1 MKSSYVRL
9 SVTAAAAIVL
19 GLSTGRASA
28 DNWFS
33 GDWYLT
39 VGAAGFSAPR
49 FEGSKSYMFKASPL
63 ISLSRADSY
72 TRFSSRNDNMSF
84 ALFEAGSLRAGPVG
98 KIVFGRD
105 GDDADELKGLDP
117 VKWGAEV
124 GAFAEVY
131 PTDWLRI
138 RGEVR
143 QGIRAHKGVVG
154 DIYVDAFQ
162 DVTPTV
168 RISGGPRL
176 SFGSARYLDAY
187 YGVSAE
193 EAARSGLREYK
204 PDSGLTSVG
213 VGGAVTWRTTEKIT
227 SSAFGEYRR
236 LMGSAKDSSLVKE
249 RGSPN
254 QLMLG
259 VSATY
264 RFDFTM

>member
-1 MKSSYVRL
+1 MMVHFGRVSAAF
-9 SVTAAAAIVL
+9 TAAVVF
-19 GLSTGRASA
+19 GLSAGSAAA

-39 VGAAGFSAPR
+39 VGAAGFVAPK
-49 FEGSKSYMFKASPL
+49 FEGAKGFIFSASPL
-63 ISLSRADSY
+63 ISLGKTGPQA
-72 TRFSSRNDNMSF
+72 RFSSRNDNMSF
-84 ALFEAGSLRAGPVG
+84 ALFDMGTLRAGPVG

-105 GDDADELKGLDP
+105 GEDADELKGLDP
-117 VKWGAEV
+117 VRWGAEV

-143 QGIRAHKGVVG
+143 QGVRAHNGVVG
-154 DIYVDAFQ
+154 DLFVDAFQ

-168 RISGGPRL
+168 RVSAGPRL
-176 SFGSARYLDAY
+176 QIASEKYLDAY
-187 YGVSAE
+187 YGVTAAE
-193 EAARSGLREYK
+193 SARSGLREYK
-204 PDSGLTSVG
+204 PDTGLSAIG
-213 VGGAVTWRTTEKIT
+213 VGGAVTWRTTEKVTT
-227 SSAFGEYRR
+227 SLFSEYRR
-236 LMGSAKDSSLVKE
+236 LMGPAKDSSLVKQ
-249 RGSPN
+249 RGSAN